1 MKKKCILAILKNTYI
16 DKLDGRFNRYNNT
29 YHRAMKIMMKILNL
43 RLMTMQQYQNIKI
56 FLQKAKLQIDLKKFL

>member
-1 MKKKCILAILKNTYI
+1 MYI

-43 RLMTMQQYQNIKI
+43 RLMTMQRYQNIKI